1 MVSLAVPM
9 SRRTAV
15 FFIEPDNRAWIAPFC
30 DAIGFEALT
39 IRRPSLEQLV
49 RAAPD
54 LVVFDCRVSMP
65 NRWVQLLHEL
75 RQTSMFEATPVL
87 VTSCDAETN
96 LQALEIRNVAHVMK
110 PFEIDDAVKRLARL
124 GVEIETPD
132 PAHAQVMSS
141 VFDRRG
147 TSTRPK
153 SDKFRIL
160 DSPSLL
166 EGDLR
171 RGAGPLG
178 CAVLY
183 LDIDHFKQLN
193 TQFLERE
200 VDRSVLIPFQRL
212 LNEWVGTNGRVY
224 AEGGDEVIVFLPNA
238 TPAMA
243 IALGEAILT
252 NTAQVQFDVKGAR
265 VQLTVSI
272 GLATARAGESL
283 EALPDCA
290 NEAKRRAKEAGR
302 NRLINAAALSSQLR
316 Q

>member
-1 MVSLAVPM
+1 M

-15 FFIEPDNRAWIAPFC
+15 FFIEPDDRAWVAPFC

-39 IRRPSLEQLV
+39 VRRPSLEQLA

-65 NRWVQLLHEL
+65 NRWVQVLLEL
-75 RQTSMFEATPVL
+75 RQTAMFEATPVL
-87 VTSCDAETN
+87 VTSCDSEAG
-96 LQALEIRNVAHVMK
+96 LQSHELRNVTHVMK
-110 PFEIDDAVKRLARL
+110 PFDIDEAVKRLARL
-124 GVEIETPD
+124 GIEIDTPD
-132 PAHAQVMSS
+132 QPHAQAMSS
-141 VFDRRG
+141 VFDRR
-147 TSTRPK
+147 SASARPK

-178 CAVLY
+178 GAVLY

-243 IALGEAILT
+243 MALGEAILT

-272 GLATARAGESL
+272 GLATAQAGENL
-283 EALPDCA
+283 FALPDFA
-290 NEAKRRAKEAGR
+290 NEAKRLAKESGR
-302 NRLINAAALSSQLR
+302 NRLINAAVLSGRLR